1 MEANQLHKA
10 QMAEGAT
17 PETPKDI
24 ANDLAKKQ
32 NENKEMDDD
41 AKEAF
46 RIT

>member
-10 QMAEGAT
+10 QMEENAK

-32 NENKEMDDD
+32 DSNKEMDAD
-41 AKEAF
+41 
-46 RIT
+46 